1 MTSHAST
8 SDPVR
13 IEELS
18 FGEDTDR
25 FLDVARDIYRGDPSW
40 VTPLDMDMKGRL
52 HPKKNPFFE
61 HAIGTTFIAVKD
73 GLDVGRCTAQ
83 IDHEH
88 QKKFNDGVGFFGFL
102 DTVNDPTVVKGLL
115 DAACGW
121 LAERGMK
128 KARGPVSLSINE
140 EWGLL
145 VEGFDTPPSIM
156 MPYHKPYQGALVEAA
171 GFKKEK
177 DLFAWRYEVGEVPDR
192 ARHAHASVVAM
203 PEVKIRSVDLGR
215 VLPEVRTIMSIFNE
229 AWENNW
235 AHVSVTEAEL
245 HKTAA
250 DLKMILDPDLAFV
263 VEIDGEP
270 AAISI
275 ALPNLNEIIGDLD
288 GKLFPTGFAKLLWR
302 LKVRRPRSARLILL
316 GIRKKFRNQKKYGRL
331 STAMYVEMNDRARK
345 AGMTWG
351 ELSWTLEDNAPV
363 NLGIKRMGGRVCKT
377 YRLYEKAL

>member
-8 SDPVR
+8 SDSIC
-13 IEELS
+13 IEEHP
-18 FGEDTDR
+18 FGEETDR
-25 FLDVARDIYRGDPSW
+25 FLDVARRVYRGDPSW

-52 HPKKNPFFE
+52 SPKKNPFFE
-61 HAIGTTFIAVKD
+61 HAIGTAFIAVQG

-88 QKKFNDGVGFFGFL
+88 QKKFQDGVGFFGFL
-102 DTVNDPTVVKGLL
+102 DTVDDPAVVKALL
-115 DAACGW
+115 DAACAW
-121 LAERGMK
+121 LAKHGMK
-128 KARGPVSLSINE
+128 KVRGPVSLSINE

-145 VEGFDTPPSIM
+145 IEGFDTPPSIM

-171 GFKKEK
+171 GFAKEK
-177 DLFAWRYEVGEVPDR
+177 DLYAWRYEVGDVPER
-192 ARHAHASVVAM
+192 ARNAHASVVAM

-250 DLKMILDPDLAFV
+250 DLKLILNPDLAFV

-288 GKLFPTGFAKLLWR
+288 GKLFPFGMAKLLWR
-302 LKVRRPRSARLILL
+302 LKVKRPRSARLILL

-331 STAMYVEMNDRARK
+331 STAMYVEMNDRGRK

-363 NLGIKRMGGRVCKT
+363 NLGIKRMGGRLCKT
-377 YRLYEKAL
+377 YRLYAKDL